1 LILEELFFILS
12 FIHDGHPE
20 GRDSELRNSSV
31 GGGARR
37 RAAMAVAG
45 QARLSVW
52 WLPVW
57 TSGHKHMYCNTLLLA
72 LERHIECI
80 LSLKKIQ

>member
-1 LILEELFFILS
+1 MY
-12 FIHDGHPE
+12 DAHPE
-20 GRDSELRNSSV
+20 GRDGELCNSSV

-37 RAAMAVAG
+37 RVATAVAG

-52 WLPVW
+52 WLPVC
-57 TSGHKHMYCNTLLLA
+57 TSGHKHMYCNTLILA